1 MPARP
6 ILSEFYGDNTRWFVA
21 TVVDA
26 SPPYGYEG
34 RVKIRV
40 HGLHTEDTRLIP
52 QNDLPWAQCMIPT
65 TEGGVSGIGRNP
77 PRLPS
82 A

>member
-34 RVKIRV
+34 RVKI
-40 HGLHTEDTRLIP
+40 LSLIH
-52 QNDLPWAQCMIPT
+52 I
-65 TEGGVSGIGRNP
+65 
-77 PRLPS
+77 
-82 A
+82 